1 MATSCLRC
9 SKCYAGTRD
18 LLLDDGTADFH
29 CACFVAG
36 MDASLVALFQTPLT
50 ALMRAGD
57 DKTYNFAA
65 TVDSDASERNR
76 STVWQLR

>member
-1 MATSCLRC
+1 
-9 SKCYAGTRD
+9 
-18 LLLDDGTADFH
+18 
-29 CACFVAG
+29 